1 MQFASYNMTG
11 QRPHVAHLSPRIGH
25 AFFNPAAAQ
34 SSLVQFPGLDHH
46 PPQPTGIANHHHL
59 GPAMS
64 RNVGVEVA
72 AATLGAQMD
81 VYQQQPLSEVSLI
94 GQLTSE

>member
-11 QRPHVAHLSPRIGH
+11 QRPHAVHLSPHIGH

-34 SSLVQFPGLDHH
+34 SSLMQFPGLYHH
-46 PPQPTGIANHHHL
+46 PPQPTGIVNHHRL

-64 RNVGVEVA
+64 GNVGAEVA
-72 AATLGAQMD
+72 VAILAAQMD
-81 VYQQQPLSEVSLI
+81 VYQQQPQL
-94 GQLTSE
+94 GQLNGTTYF